1 MKIKELIETTGWH
14 LVTEELDLDKEVKGA
29 YVGDLLSWVMGN
41 GEPDAAWVTVQI
53 HTNVVAVALL
63 REFSCVIIAD
73 NANISDE
80 MLEAAKEEGLVLIE
94 SKISAFETCK
104 KLVEIG
110 V

>member
-1 MKIKELIETTGWH
+1 MKVKELLEKTTWD
-14 LVTEELDLDKEVKGA
+14 LVTEDMDLDREIKGA

-41 GEPDAAWVTVQI
+41 GNRDAAWVTVQV

-80 MLEAAKEEGLVLIE
+80 MLEAAKEEGLILIE
-94 SKISAFETCK
+94 SHLSSFDTCK
-104 KLVEIG
+104 KLVELG

>member
-1 MKIKELIETTGWH
+1 MKVKELLEKTTWD
-14 LVTEELDLDKEVKGA
+14 LVTEDMDLDREIKGA

-41 GEPDAAWVTVQI
+41 GNPDAAWVTVQV

-80 MLEAAKEEGLVLIE
+80 MLEAAKEEGLILIE
-94 SKISAFETCK
+94 SHLSSFDTCK
-104 KLVEIG
+104 KLVELG

>member
-1 MKIKELIETTGWH
+1 MKVKELLETTGWH
-14 LVTEELDLDKEVKGA
+14 LVTEDLDLDKEVKGA

-41 GEPDAAWVTVQI
+41 GEPEAAWVTVQI

-73 NANISDE
+73 NAIINED
-80 MLEAAKEEGLVLIE
+80 MLNAAKEESLILIE
-94 SKISAFETCK
+94 SKISAYDTCK
-104 KLVEIG
+104 KLVELG

>member
-1 MKIKELIETTGWH
+1 MKVKELLEQTNWE
-14 LVTEELDLDKEVKGA
+14 LVTEDLDLDREVKGV

-73 NANISDE
+73 NAEINED
-80 MLEAAKEEGLVLIE
+80 MLNAAKEEGLILIE
-94 SKISAFETCK
+94 SHISSYETCK
-104 KLVEIG
+104 KLVELG